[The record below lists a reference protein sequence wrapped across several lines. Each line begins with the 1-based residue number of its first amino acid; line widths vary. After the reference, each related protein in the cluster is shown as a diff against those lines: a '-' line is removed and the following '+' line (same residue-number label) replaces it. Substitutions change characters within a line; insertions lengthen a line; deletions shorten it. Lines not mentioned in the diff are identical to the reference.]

1 MSDLSPYLGNKFCRW
16 LNNDAAMPS
25 SPAGLYVSLWNGN
38 PLAGGTEVTTTIH
51 AGGRV
56 QCTFTTLA
64 SGTDHLMTSSAA
76 VDFGN
81 AAAASSI
88 THIGLHDAASS
99 GNLLAKKAL
108 VGGAQSIAI
117 GSPVKFAAG
126 GITFNVG
133 SDT

>member
-1 MSDLSPYLGNKFCRW
+1 MSDLTPYLGNKLCRW

-25 SPAGLYVSLWNGN
+25 SPASLWVSLWNGN
-38 PLAGGTEVTTTIH
+38 PLAGGTEVTATIH
-51 AGGRV
+51 SAGRV

-76 VDFGN
+76 VDFGS

-88 THIGLHDAASS
+88 SYIGLHDAASS
-99 GNLLAKKAL
+99 GNMLAKKAI
-108 VGGAQSIAI
+108 VGGAQAIAL
-117 GSPVKFAAG
+117 GSPVKFLTG